1 MCPKLIAARKRQ
13 LQNENEMQV
22 WTQRMTDSANREMAE
37 LRKEMNKKLEK
48 MMKEVKNSRRMQ
60 SVSNIKITNKLHQG

>member
-1 MCPKLIAARKRQ
+1 
-13 LQNENEMQV
+13 
-22 WTQRMTDSANREMAE
+22 MTDSANREMAE

-48 MMKEVKNSRRMQ
+48 MIKEVKNSRRMQ